1 MSYKEDLT
9 QEVLLEL
16 FEYCAISGN
25 ITRKATNKIM
35 NLSDESTA
43 KIAFRYKG
51 KPYKIAAHS
60 IVWCYLYGHYPD
72 EVIFHKDFNA
82 KNIRMNN
89 LMLVSVKQNY
99 ALISAYKN
107 LTMYCDIKLHSQDK
121 HLFLVRYLSNNRL
134 KYERYTDFAFAQ
146 KASIRLKNTYRRL
159 IITNGAIPPN

>member
-1 MSYKEDLT
+1 MSYKEELT
-9 QEVLLEL
+9 QDVLLKL
-16 FEYCAISGN
+16 FEYCAISGVIIKKN
-25 ITRKATNKIM
+25 TNKILK
-35 NLSDESTA
+35 LSEESTA
-43 KIAFRYKG
+43 KISFRYNG

-60 IVWCYLYGHYPD
+60 IVWCYLYGQYPS
-72 EVIFHKDFNA
+72 EVIFHKDFNP

-89 LMLVSVKQNY
+89 LMLVSVKKNY

-107 LTMYCDIKLHSQDK
+107 LVLYCDIKLHSQDK

-159 IITNGAIPPN
+159 IISNGAIPPN